1 MTVAWGELRIRDYL
15 AALGAVSP
23 TPGGGSAAA
32 LAGAL
37 SSALGRMVVSVAR
50 EKEPTPEREALAAAF
65 QELEERFLE
74 LAAEDERAFSAVME
88 ALRIPRDA
96 EGRFERLQTALLRAA
111 DVPLRA
117 AESSLSVLR
126 RLEQAEAHASR
137 AIVSDVGV
145 ATHLALASLRSSL
158 LNVAVNAG
166 SLKDVAVSD
175 RLERDAAALRDA
187 AEEVCA
193 NIVRRVDAR
202 LAPHR
207 S

>member
-1 MTVAWGELRIRDYL
+1 MTAAWSELRIGDYL
-15 AALGAVSP
+15 AALETSSP

-37 SSALGRMVVSVAR
+37 SSALGRMVVAVAH
-50 EKEPTPEREALAAAF
+50 EKEPTPEREALLAAF
-65 QELEERFLE
+65 HELEGRFLD
-74 LAAEDERAFSAVME
+74 LAAEDERVFSEVMA

-96 EGRFERLQTALLRAA
+96 EGRLERLQMALLRAA

-117 AESSLSVLR
+117 AEASVSVLQH
-126 RLEQAEAHASR
+126 LEHAEPHASR

-145 ATHLALASLRSSL
+145 AAHLALASLRSSV
-158 LNVAVNAG
+158 LNVAANTG
-166 SLKDVAVSD
+166 SIKDAVVSN
-175 RLERDAAALRDA
+175 RLERDAAELRDA
-187 AEEVCA
+187 AEKAYA

-202 LAPHR
+202 LASRR